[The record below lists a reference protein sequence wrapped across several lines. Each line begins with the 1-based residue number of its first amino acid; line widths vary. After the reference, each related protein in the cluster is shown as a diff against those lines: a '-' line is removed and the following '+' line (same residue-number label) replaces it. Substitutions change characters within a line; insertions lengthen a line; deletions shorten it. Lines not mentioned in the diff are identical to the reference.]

1 MDRFVTLLT
10 PRGRGAVATVA
21 VGGHGGLSCVAAR
34 FAAARGRPLDE
45 LPVGRIFFGR
55 WRASDGVGEELVVSR
70 RSGWVE
76 LHCHGGIAASDAI
89 VQDLVHDG
97 CREVSWAEFVWHTA
111 PDPLAAEACVALA
124 HARTDRTAAILM
136 DQWRGALRDAWQQ
149 MELAIQTQPRTLAVA
164 CLQRLLS
171 RSPVGSHLIEPY
183 RVVLCG
189 PPNVGKSTLINALLG
204 YERSIVFDE
213 PGTTRD
219 VLTAHTALDGWPV
232 ELSDTA
238 GLRDEAGGIEAEGI
252 DRTRRQM
259 ERADLV
265 IYVADAT
272 EPTPPAA
279 VSQTPDA
286 PRLLVRS
293 KMDLFPDQR
302 DGADIFTSA
311 VTGDG
316 IADLAQAIVRRL
328 VPQPPMPGQAVPF
341 THRQIDA
348 LQAIQQALLA
358 ERLPE
363 AVAISR
369 TARSGEKQ
377 LSDFKL

>member
-45 LPVGRIFFGR
+45 LPVGRIYFGR
-55 WRASDGVGEELVVSR
+55 WRASDGAGEELVVSR

-89 VQDLVHDG
+89 VQDLVQDG
-97 CREVSWAEFVWHTA
+97 CREVSWAEFVWRTA
-111 PDPLAAEACVALA
+111 PDPLTAEACVALA

-136 DQWRGALRDAWQQ
+136 DQWRGALRDAWRQ
-149 MELAIQTQPRTLAVA
+149 MESAIEAQQRTLAIA

-171 RSPVGSHLIEPY
+171 RSRVGTHLIEPY

-204 YERSIVFDE
+204 YHRSIVFDQ

-219 VLTAHTALDGWPV
+219 VLTAYTALEGWPV

-238 GLRDEAGGIEAEGI
+238 GLRDEARGIEAEGI
-252 DRTRRQM
+252 DRSRRQI

-265 IYVADAT
+265 IYVADSA
-272 EPTPPAA
+272 EPCPPTA
-279 VSQTPDA
+279 VSHAPDTR
-286 PRLLVRS
+286 RLLVQN
-293 KMDLFPDQR
+293 KVDLGTAQL
-302 DGADIFTSA
+302 DGADILTSA
-311 VTGDG
+311 VTGAG
-316 IADLAQAIVRRL
+316 IAELAQAIAQRL
-328 VPQPPMPGQAVPF
+328 VPQPPLPGQAVPF
-341 THRQIDA
+341 TVRQIDA
-348 LQAIQQALLA
+348 LQAIQQVLLA
-358 ERLPE
+358 DKLTE
-363 AVAISR
+363 AIAISR
-369 TARSGEKQ
+369 TARCGEKQ
-377 LSDFKL
+377 VSD